1 MRCWLVSRI
10 SSAKKVVVLV
20 CAEPLFALLLGAGCT
35 SLSNSFWLL
44 VDAVVSSL
52 FPWLSVSLMLSVCL
66 HTEEFSDLVQL
77 KTNF

>member
-1 MRCWLVSRI
+1 MVSRT

-20 CAEPLFALLLGAGCT
+20 CAEPLFALLPGAGCA

-44 VDAVVSSL
+44 ADAVVSSL
-52 FPWLSVSLMLSVCL
+52 FPWLSVSLMLSQLFVCL
-66 HTEEFSDLVQL
+66 HSDDFSDLVQL